1 MSVPIFYRKRRVL
14 ALLILSVLVA
24 LLLTLS
30 VSADTYVGR
39 YDGRVAWSFDAST
52 GELRVYDDCGI
63 QTPLWS
69 GFSNQIKNVYVAPG
83 VTQLP
88 RDAFR
93 GCSGVRDIILPDTI
107 TSIGDYA
114 FEGCSSLSTL
124 VLPAGLR
131 YIGANLVSGCSS
143 LSYVTYGGSSQEWEQ
158 LCVQAATL
166 EGNEWLCQTTP
177 VYTRAVYL
185 VTVRYVSAQTGAE
198 LAPAVE
204 RTVTVGADCTIPS
217 PNVEHHTPGE
227 HVVVLR
233 DVRANQSVTV
243 PYYRTH
249 CEVGVRYVDELGNVL
264 LPDARM
270 TVLQGSSL
278 LLQAPE
284 IEGYLAP
291 EQSEVVLTGVMQ
303 SDLVHTFTYTRRMMT
318 VRVRCLDEHGTEL
331 REPLTVD
338 VAYRGDYDIS
348 LPLIEGYTAGV
359 PRVSGTNLLQS
370 AEHAVTYLPIYHT
383 VTLHYLDDNGNEL
396 APPDALR
403 VRHGQALTH
412 KVKAILG
419 YEAQDGSLSVAS
431 IKEDQ
436 TLPIVYRPAHYL
448 LTVEHRTTDGVLLT
462 KTSEQ
467 LAYRQEYRCTP
478 LPLAGYEATEGQG
491 AQLVG
496 SMPAAPLTLTVY
508 YRAHSPDA
516 GDGAP
521 PSSPVSDA
529 PVLTLLRIAAG
540 VGIAAVGVLC
550 IVLIRDVR
558 KRRATTK

>member
-1 MSVPIFYRKRRVL
+1 MSVPIFYRKRRVC
-14 ALLILSVLVA
+14 ALLILSVLIA
-24 LLLTLS
+24 LLLSLS

-39 YDGRVAWSFDAST
+39 YDGRVAWSFDSST
-52 GELRVYDDCGI
+52 GELRMYDDCGI

-69 GFSNQIKNVYVAPG
+69 GFADQIRSVYIAPG
-83 VTQLP
+83 VTRLP

-93 GCSGVRDIILPDTI
+93 GCSGVREIILPDTV

-114 FEGCSSLSTL
+114 FEGCSSLSAL
-124 VLPAGLR
+124 VLPAELHYVGEH
-131 YIGANLVSGCSS
+131 LVSGCSA
-143 LSYVTYGGSSQEWEQ
+143 LSYVTYRGTSEEWEQ
-158 LCVQAATL
+158 LCALAGAK
-166 EGNEWLCQTTP
+166 EGNEWLTGTAP
-177 VYTRAVYL
+177 IYTRRTYF
-185 VTVRYVSAQTGAE
+185 VTARFVSAETGDE
-198 LAPAVE
+198 LAPTVE
-204 RTVTVGADCTIPS
+204 RTVTIGADCTISSPS
-217 PNVEHHTPGE
+217 VEHHTPSE
-227 HVVVLR
+227 HAVVLR

-243 PYYRTH
+243 LYYRTH
-249 CEVGVRYVDELGNVL
+249 CEVGVRYVDEAGNVL

-318 VRVRCLDEHGTEL
+318 VRVRCLDEHGAEL

-338 VAYRGDYDIS
+338 VAYRGDYDLP

-383 VTLHYLDDNGNEL
+383 VTLHYLDDTGNEL

-403 VRHGQALTH
+403 VRHGQALAH
-412 KVKAILG
+412 EVKDILG
-419 YEAQDGSLSVAS
+419 YEAQSEQLTIASVVQEQSLDIS
-431 IKEDQ
+431 
-436 TLPIVYRPAHYL
+436 YRPAHYL

-478 LPLAGYEATEGQG
+478 LPLAGYEATEGQS
-491 AQLVG
+491 AQFVG
-496 SMPAAPLTLTVY
+496 SMPAAPLSLTVY
-508 YRAHSPDA
+508 YRAHSSAAD
-516 GDGAP
+516 DGTP
-521 PSSPVSDA
+521 PSSPMGDA
-529 PVLTLLRIAAG
+529 SMLTLLRIAAG
-540 VGIAAVGVLC
+540 VGGATVVVLC

-558 KRRATTK
+558 KRRTATK